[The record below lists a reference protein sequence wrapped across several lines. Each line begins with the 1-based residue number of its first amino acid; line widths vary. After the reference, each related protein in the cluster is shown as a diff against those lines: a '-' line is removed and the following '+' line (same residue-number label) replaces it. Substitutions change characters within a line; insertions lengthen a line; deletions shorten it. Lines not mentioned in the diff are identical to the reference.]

1 MALGNGRSCRYDRG
15 NKASPKA
22 QASPKKGGME
32 MSVRITPMRET
43 QIDRRIDF
51 LIREANS
58 EDPIRDQAIT
68 YSFRV
73 ITNYLS
79 VACDARSR
87 KLSRECPYRSKKAH
101 DLSLLDREGW
111 LDKVT
116 NEHQYPIKRAWEW
129 MIKERDKLTVGRV
142 KNHLKKWPVVVVT
155 KDENKLLRDDPDKEP
170 DQRYEDAGI
179 EVLEKTESGGW
190 QPRGLPNQIS
200 D

>member
-1 MALGNGRSCRYDRG
+1 
-15 NKASPKA
+15 
-22 QASPKKGGME
+22 
-32 MSVRITPMRET
+32 MSVRGTPMRES

-87 KLSRECPYRSKKAH
+87 KLSRECRYRSKRAH
-101 DLSLLDREGW
+101 DLSLPDREGW

-116 NEHQYPIKRAWEW
+116 NEHQYPIKRAWGW
-129 MIKERDKLTVGRV
+129 MIKERDKLTVQRV
-142 KNHLKKWPVVVVT
+142 KGHLKKWPVVVVT

-170 DQRYEDAGI
+170 HERYQDAGI

-190 QPRGLPNQIS
+190 QPI
-200 D
+200 